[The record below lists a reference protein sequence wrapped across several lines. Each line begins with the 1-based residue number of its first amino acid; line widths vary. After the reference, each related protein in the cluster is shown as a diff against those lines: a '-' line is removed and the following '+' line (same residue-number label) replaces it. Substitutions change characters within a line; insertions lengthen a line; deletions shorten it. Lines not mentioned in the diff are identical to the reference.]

1 MVEPT
6 SDTLIHETEVVQG
19 QTQPHFAP
27 FNINYVFDQS
37 QNLKMVFT
45 VNDSQESEKKEVG
58 TAETN
63 MTKVLIATNST
74 STIEIRSNG

>member
-1 MVEPT
+1 
-6 SDTLIHETEVVQG
+6 
-19 QTQPHFAP
+19 
-27 FNINYVFDQS
+27 
-37 QNLKMVFT
+37 MVFT